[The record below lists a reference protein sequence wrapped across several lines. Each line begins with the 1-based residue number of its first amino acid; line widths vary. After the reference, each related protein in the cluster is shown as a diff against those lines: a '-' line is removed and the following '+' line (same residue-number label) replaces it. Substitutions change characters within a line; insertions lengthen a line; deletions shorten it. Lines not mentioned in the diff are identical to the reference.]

1 MVFLYHI
8 SGISPSFPLFFI
20 KSRLKD
26 DAFTFPFLLLNIKGV
41 TVPILSATVTPVL
54 IEWYRAHSRVL
65 RKALPKG
72 RSSGAREFHPHALT
86 DPYVRLSP
94 HTALIIQPTINGLPR
109 PTDSSHCWLI
119 NQPKQDDPT
128 PSLPLHY
135 RDFIA
140 TMG

>member
-1 MVFLYHI
+1 MQTVMGILSSSLKSLVFHI
-8 SGISPSFPLFFI
+8 STSF
-20 KSRLKD
+20 
-26 DAFTFPFLLLNIKGV
+26 DAPQ
-41 TVPILSATVTPVL
+41 
-54 IEWYRAHSRVL
+54 
-65 RKALPKG
+65 
-72 RSSGAREFHPHALT
+72 SSGAREFHPHALT

-119 NQPKQDDPT
+119 NQPKQDDLT
-128 PSLPLHY
+128 PSLHPHY